1 MKQPAIKLD
10 KVCFERQAAN
20 WERKL
25 GCPEYF
31 SILKDISFSLVPGD
45 RLAILGRNGAGKS
58 TLLRILAGILP
69 PSAGDIKIK
78 GTVSTL
84 FTASAGFVFN
94 ATGYENI
101 KIMARILGIP
111 YERHAAMIR
120 EIEEFTE
127 LGFKL
132 HEPLRTYSAGMK
144 SRLGFAVAA
153 SINPEILLI
162 DEVIGAGDNFFRK
175 KAEEL
180 IKNKIQT
187 SGIVAVASHS
197 EAIIKSFCDKAIL
210 LENGHIRDFGK
221 VDDVFNTYNNAGS

>member
-1 MKQPAIKLD
+1 MKAPAIKLENL
-10 KVCFERQAAN
+10 CFERRAAN
-20 WERKL
+20 WEIKL

-31 SILKDISFSLVPGD
+31 SILKDISLSMEPGD

-69 PSAGDIKIK
+69 PTAGKIHIK
-78 GTVSTL
+78 GKVSTL

-101 KIMARILGIP
+101 RIMARILGIP
-111 YERHAAMIR
+111 YEQHASIIR
-120 EIEEFTE
+120 QVEEFTE
-127 LGFKL
+127 LGSKL

-144 SRLGFAVAA
+144 SRLGFAVAT
-153 SINPEILLI
+153 SIDPEILLI

-180 IKNKIQT
+180 IQNKIQA

-210 LENGHIRDFGK
+210 LENGNIRDFGN
-221 VDDVFNTYNNAGS
+221 VDDVFNTYNNAKF